1 MIACSSLGEEE
12 KGLLVEERGGGM
24 IENVD
29 QIGTDGTGK
38 GKERSR
44 RGNKRDAHSPRFP
57 GEKKVH

>member
-29 QIGTDGTGK
+29 QIGTDVRDGK
-38 GKERSR
+38 REGKI
-44 RGNKRDAHSPRFP
+44 
-57 GEKKVH
+57 